1 MKYLVKFENTS
12 SSAINIDTMEI
23 QKNTE
28 KYLSSLP
35 NYELDK
41 IYNELEIL
49 ARKHNIGIDKLQD
62 VNIVSQILSNPN
74 ESFSSWLMDNWY
86 YVVDKLSKYGKIFA
100 AVSFVGT
107 MLSHYLVGNESV
119 TGIKVA
125 VAAYIIS
132 SMVGTLKKLKD

>member
-62 VNIVSQILSNPN
+62 PNIVSQILSNPN